1 MSIELE
7 NIRGIPLIYSVK
19 LKRSA
24 QVAENLAGAAITLKV
39 RPTIDSTN
47 VLVECTL
54 LNGRIQ
60 IVDAIGGEFL
70 INIEKEITNTL
81 PAQSSFDI
89 LVVNSSGEY
98 FLLAKDGKIKSRN
111 FVSR

>member
-19 LKRSA
+19 LKSSTK
-24 QVAENLAGAAITLKV
+24 VPINLAGATIILKI
-39 RPTIDSTN
+39 RPNLDSTN

-54 LNGRIQ
+54 QNGRIQ
-60 IVDAIGGEFL
+60 IIDARNGEFL
-70 INIEKEITNTL
+70 INIEKEITTL
-81 PAQSSFDI
+81 LPSQSSFDI
-89 LVVNSSGEY
+89 LVITSSGEY
-98 FLLAKDGKIKSRN
+98 YLLAKDGKIKSRN

>member
-19 LKRSA
+19 LKKSTD
-24 QVAENLAGAAITLKV
+24 VPINLAGAEIILKV
-39 RPTIDSTN
+39 RPTIDSNN

-60 IVDAIGGEFL
+60 IIDALGGEFL
-70 INIEKEITNTL
+70 VNIEKEITTL
-81 PAQSSFDI
+81 FPQQSSFDI
-89 LVVNSSGEY
+89 LVINSDGQY
-98 FLLAKDGKIKSRN
+98 YLLAKDGKIKSRN